1 VRTGIEVA
9 PDLVGGKILSNIP
22 GRKLEAGDL
31 AASGGQM
38 GRQRG
43 AVAGNSPNDATP
55 AGRQDDSIRL
65 YHGGNEDLDSIK
77 GSGESL
83 GPVMINRFG
92 GLFASAD
99 LSTAK
104 SFNENVNYMDISE
117 SDIARNSDLDDP
129 EIGDRIV
136 RENTAEDIT
145 DEEVDALYDAIVYE
159 SESKNYQEQSG
170 IDEERFTELFE
181 GFSDLGEASWE
192 AQRLRG
198 EIAKQLGFKAVEMR
212 DETGS
217 SYLVL
222 PGTEVK
228 RVTQG
233 ETGGANPDILF
244 SRTDQTQT
252 PAFREWF
259 GDSEIVDDSGEPLVV
274 YHGTN
279 SEFSKFDKSKR
290 GSVYDDD
297 ASRSGFFFTED
308 LEGSK
313 FFAQKAVDK
322 NGGEVFIKESH
333 LKISEPF
340 VITDDI
346 LTKYTNRWLDDLK
359 ESDPDEWDFQVST
372 QAYENSENISKGLE
386 LAISDAASK
395 PMYDGVIVDLGSDER
410 WFIAFEPEQ
419 IKTNNTISSGQIE
432 SD

>member
-1 VRTGIEVA
+1 MTYQPRTQGGKEVMQDIGNLIAPVVEPLQRGAEWMGDTTLDATGSPALATAVRTGIEVA

-55 AGRQDDSIRL
+55 AGRQDGQS
-65 YHGGNEDLDSIK
+65 
-77 GSGESL
+77 
-83 GPVMINRFG
+83 
-92 GLFASAD
+92 D
-99 LSTAK
+99 LSD
-104 SFNENVNYMDISE
+104 NVSE
-117 SDIARNSDLDDP
+117 
-129 EIGDRIV
+129 
-136 RENTAEDIT
+136 
-145 DEEVDALYDAIVYE
+145 
-159 SESKNYQEQSG
+159 
-170 IDEERFTELFE
+170 
-181 GFSDLGEASWE
+181 
-192 AQRLRG
+192 
-198 EIAKQLGFKAVEMR
+198 
-212 DETGS
+212 
-217 SYLVL
+217 
-222 PGTEVK
+222 
-228 RVTQG
+228 
-233 ETGGANPDILF
+233 
-244 SRTDQTQT
+244 
-252 PAFREWF
+252 FREWF

-279 SEFSKFDKSKR
+279 SEFSEFDKSKR

-322 NGGEVFIKESH
+322 NGGEVFIQESH

-346 LTKYTNRWLDDLK
+346 LTQYTNRWLDDLK

-410 WFIAFEPEQ
+410 WFIAFEPNQ